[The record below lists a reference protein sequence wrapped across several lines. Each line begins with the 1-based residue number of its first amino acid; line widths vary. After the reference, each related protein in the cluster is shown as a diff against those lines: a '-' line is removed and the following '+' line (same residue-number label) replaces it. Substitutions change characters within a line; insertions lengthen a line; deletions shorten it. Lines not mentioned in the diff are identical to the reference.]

1 MYVITLEAYWKGRD
15 TEYANELSDE
25 IRANAERTV
34 ELAND
39 LLVRSGR
46 SDVNTVNSGW
56 RPQSVNDATSNAA
69 KGSKHL
75 SAKAVDLPDS
85 DGLLAEWC
93 MDNVDTLKEIGAWME
108 HPGWTV
114 GWVHVQTVPPG
125 NPPRPQVRVF
135 IPNFSPAKT
144 ARYGTAPITA

>member
-1 MYVITLEAYWKGRD
+1 MITLEAYWKGRD
-15 TEYANELSDE
+15 KEYANELTDE

-39 LLVRSGR
+39 LLVRAGR
-46 SDVNTVNSGW
+46 SDIDTPNSGW
-56 RPQSVNDATSNAA
+56 RPSSVNAATNGAA
-69 KGSKHL
+69 RASKHIT
-75 SAKAVDLPDS
+75 AEAVDLPDS

-93 MDNVDTLKEIGAWME
+93 MDNVDTLKEIGLWAE

-114 GWVHVQTVPPG
+114 GWVHVQIVPPG

-144 ARYGTAPITA
+144 SRYGTAPVMA